1 MRYLLTILLWS
12 MGLVGALLLT
22 SAPQLDRAGRL
33 ERAATLLRDVQF
45 TEVQLDRELMR
56 ARGATDTNYD
66 ELAHQTSDLE
76 AAADLAADAVEEGLL
91 KEPPA
96 ALGDIARA
104 VAAKRQAIEDFKSD
118 HAIMRNSMAYLPTLI
133 TEVTAEVEARPAPP
147 APQPPAAPEDPAAA
161 PVAPAP
167 VAPAPVAGP
176 PPIEPAER
184 DRLRDELR
192 ALWQDVL
199 IYGQQGGAERGEAI
213 RARARA
219 LAAAAPPGFAARFG
233 LLARHADSLVDHRS
247 AVDRHL
253 ETYFQ
258 SRTAPAH
265 DQLQGLLADA
275 RSEAL
280 ANAGARRNLRLVLIG
295 LLVLLGV
302 NGLWSLRRRTMRL
315 EEGLEARTLA
325 LEAANAEL
333 EAEVEARRR
342 TEAEL
347 AEALKKARAATQ
359 AKADFL
365 ANMSHEIRTPMN
377 GVVGMTTLL
386 LDTHLDAEQMQYVSS
401 IERSGTALL
410 TVINDILDF
419 SKIEAGRMDIESRPF
434 DVHQVVHDVAGVLLP
449 AAQGKDIR
457 LEARIAD
464 DVPQYAL
471 GDAVRLR
478 QILLNLAGNAVKF
491 TKEGKVSI
499 EISRRSADLLDFTVA
514 DTGIGIAGEKL
525 RYIFDAFSQADSSTT
540 RKFGGT
546 GLGLAICRRLV
557 ELMRGEIQVESQVG
571 RGSRFRVSLPLAE
584 TAPPALVDDRN
595 DARPSDRAL
604 KPVAEQVIVLLAED
618 NLINQRVATRLLE
631 KLGCEVHTVDDG
643 TGAVEQALA
652 RSFDLVFM
660 DCQMPRMDGYAATR
674 TLRTQGYDRPIVAM
688 TANAMPG
695 DRERCLDAGMDDYI
709 PKPIARG
716 ELERVLRTWA
726 PTQGAAAAS

>member
-33 ERAATLLRDVQF
+33 ERASSLLRDVQF

-66 ELAHQTSDLE
+66 ELAHQSAELE
-76 AAADLAADAVEEGLL
+76 AAVDLATRAVEEGML

-96 ALGDIARA
+96 ALADIARA
-104 VAAKRQAIEDFKSD
+104 AGAKRQAIEDFKSD

-133 TEVTAEVEARPAPP
+133 TEMIAAVE
-147 APQPPAAPEDPAAA
+147 PAAPDPDPAT
-161 PVAPAP
+161 PATATP
-167 VAPAPVAGP
+167 DPATREALL
-176 PPIEPAER
+176 A
-184 DRLRDELR
+184 DLRL
-192 ALWQDVL
+192 LWQDVI
-199 IYGQQGGAERGEAI
+199 IYGHQGGEDRAQAI
-213 RARARA
+213 RRRADA
-219 LAAAAPPGFAARFG
+219 LATQPAAALGDRFA
-233 LLARHADSLVDHRS
+233 LLARHAASLVERRS

-253 ETYFQ
+253 ETYFAN
-258 SRTAPAH
+258 RTAPAH
-265 DQLQGLLADA
+265 DQLQGRLTDA

-386 LDTHLDAEQMQYVSS
+386 LDTQLDTEQLQYVSS

-491 TKEGKVSI
+491 TKQGKVSI

-584 TAPPALVDDRN
+584 TTAPALVDERNEARNNDRV
-595 DARPSDRAL
+595 L
-604 KPVAEQVIVLLAED
+604 KPVTDQVIVLLAED

-652 RSFDLVFM
+652 RTYDLVFM

-674 TLRTQGYDRPIVAM
+674 TLRTQGYQRPIVAM

-695 DRERCLDAGMDDYI
+695 DRERCLEAGMDDYI

-726 PTQGAAAAS
+726 PTTTAAAS

>member
-12 MGLVGALLLT
+12 LGLVGALLLT
-22 SAPQLDRAGRL
+22 SAPLQDRAARL
-33 ERAATLLRDVQF
+33 ERASGLLRDVQF
-45 TEVQLDRELMR
+45 SEVQLDRELMR
-56 ARGATDTNYD
+56 SRNASDTNYD
-66 ELAHQTSDLE
+66 GLAQQSTQLD
-76 AAADLAADAVEEGLL
+76 D
-91 KEPPA
+91 
-96 ALGDIARA
+96 A
-104 VAAKRQAIEDFKSD
+104 VAAARAAVNDSLLAEDHDHPEKTPVALDDIAAAVDKKRQAIEDFKSD
-118 HAIMRNSMAYLPTLI
+118 HAVMRTSMAYLPTLI
-133 TEVTAEVEARPAPP
+133 EEVATEVTAPDSPLEPP
-147 APQPPAAPEDPAAA
+147 ARE
-161 PVAPAP
+161 
-167 VAPAPVAGP
+167 GLR
-176 PPIEPAER
+176 AE
-184 DRLRDELR
+184 LN

-199 IYGQQGGAERGEAI
+199 LYGQQGGEARGEAI
-213 RARARA
+213 HRRIESVEQQAAGTPLGERLALVGRHARA
-219 LAAAAPPGFAARFG
+219 LVA
-233 LLARHADSLVDHRS
+233 HQS
-247 AVDRHL
+247 AVERHL
-253 ETYFQ
+253 DTYFQ
-258 SRTAPAH
+258 SRTAAAH
-265 DQLQGLLADA
+265 DALQGELSRD
-275 RSEAL
+275 RKEAL
-280 ANAGARRNLRLVLIG
+280 SNAMARRNLRLVLIG

-386 LDTHLDAEQMQYVSS
+386 LDTHLDQEQMQYVSS

-419 SKIEAGRMDIESRPF
+419 SKIEAGRMDIESRAF

-457 LEARIAD
+457 LETRITD
-464 DVPQYAL
+464 EVPQYVL

-491 TKEGKVSI
+491 TKQGKVSI
-499 EISRRSADLLDFTVA
+499 EIARRSSDMLEFTVA

-557 ELMRGEIQVESQVG
+557 
-571 RGSRFRVSLPLAE
+571 
-584 TAPPALVDDRN
+584 
-595 DARPSDRAL
+595 
-604 KPVAEQVIVLLAED
+604 
-618 NLINQRVATRLLE
+618 
-631 KLGCEVHTVDDG
+631 
-643 TGAVEQALA
+643 
-652 RSFDLVFM
+652 
-660 DCQMPRMDGYAATR
+660 
-674 TLRTQGYDRPIVAM
+674 
-688 TANAMPG
+688 
-695 DRERCLDAGMDDYI
+695 
-709 PKPIARG
+709 
-716 ELERVLRTWA
+716 
-726 PTQGAAAAS
+726 